1 MRARAGHHG
10 QQAPHRAAPRSPEA
24 SEEPALART
33 RSAVPRRYL
42 MCPPAH
48 FTVRYS
54 LNPWMDPGKPVD
66 TPLALAQWEQLR
78 AVYRSLGHTVR
89 ELAPVPGLPDMVF
102 TANGATVADGR
113 VFGARFA
120 HPEREPEAEAHL
132 EWFAEHGFGHLHV
145 PTHINEGEGDLAVTA
160 SCLLGGRGFRTNPL
174 AHGEAQEFFGRP
186 VIGLEL
192 VDPRFYHLDL
202 ALAVLDD
209 AADEVAYYPG
219 AFSPGSR
226 EVLRRLFPDALLA
239 TEEDALAFGLNAVSD
254 GLHVVLSQTAAGLF
268 GPLRERGF
276 EPVGVDVGELHRGGG
291 SVKCC
296 SLELRG

>member
-1 MRARAGHHG
+1 MEPSRRAR
-10 QQAPHRAAPRSPEA
+10 
-24 SEEPALART
+24 
-33 RSAVPRRYL
+33 PRRYL

-48 FTVRYS
+48 FDVAYAI
-54 LNPWMDPGKPVD
+54 NPWMDPAKPVD
-66 TPLALAQWEQLR
+66 TALALAQWEELR
-78 AVYRSLGHTVR
+78 ELYRSLGHTVE
-89 ELAPVPGLPDMVF
+89 ELEPEPALPDMVF

-132 EWFAEHGFGHLHV
+132 EWFAAHGFPHLHMPV
-145 PTHINEGEGDLAVTA
+145 HINEGEGDFAVTA
-160 SCLLGGRGFRTNPL
+160 SYLLAGRGFRTNPL
-174 AHGEAQEFFGRP
+174 AHGEAQEYFGRP

-192 VDPRFYHLDL
+192 ADPRFYHLDL

-209 AADEVAYYPG
+209 EADEVAYYPG

-226 EVLRRLFPDALLA
+226 EVLRRLFPRALLVA
-239 TEEDALAFGLNAVSD
+239 EEDALAFGLNAVSD
-254 GLHVVLSQTAAGLF
+254 GLHVVLPQAAAGLCDAF
-268 GPLRERGF
+268 REHGF
-276 EPVGVDVGELHRGGG
+276 EPVGVDLSELQKAGG